1 MRSEW
6 NRREW
11 VAALAGT
18 GAALAQTESL
28 PQTPE
33 QELALAR
40 KRVLGNLEA
49 LDKFKLPPGTEP
61 AFRFEA

>member
-1 MRSEW
+1 MKLEW

-11 VAALAGT
+11 VAALAGS
-18 GAALAQTESL
+18 GAAAAQTDPL

-33 QELALAR
+33 EELSLAR
-40 KRVLGNLEA
+40 KRQRGTREA
-49 LDKFKLPPGTEP
+49 LDKFKLPQAAEP